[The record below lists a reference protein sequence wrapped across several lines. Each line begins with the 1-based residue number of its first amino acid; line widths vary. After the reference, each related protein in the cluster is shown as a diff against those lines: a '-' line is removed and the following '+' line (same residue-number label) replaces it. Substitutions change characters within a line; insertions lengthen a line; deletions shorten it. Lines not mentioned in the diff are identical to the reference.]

1 LVTDAHFR
9 GPLAVIRSL
18 GKKNI
23 KICALSERKSAMGF
37 HSKYCSEKLISP
49 NPRIEPKSYLNFLL
63 KIVKTGDYDC
73 IIPYHTYTA
82 FLLCKYKDIFSDYTK
97 IPPPEFEIFYKVYNK
112 TELLKIAFKNDIPCP
127 ESFFNDDIDSIIS
140 NIQKYPVVIK
150 SSKVHSVEIGICR
163 NQLELIDKYA
173 EMTSNFGNCI
183 VQEYIPNGGE
193 FGVYTLFDSKSEPL
207 ALTVQKRSRTI
218 HEYGGIST
226 LRETVKDEKLVKS
239 AFKLLKSVNWSGVA
253 MVEFR
258 VDARDG
264 IPKLMEINPRLW
276 GSLQLSILSGV
287 DFPYLFYKMITEEKV
302 NPSLCFKDGVLCRWL
317 EGDIK
322 NYTNCKNKL
331 KFILDFFNPNIK
343 YDVLSL
349 KDFIPFI
356 YCIYTPSHNILEER
370 NLKENPIAN
379 LDELTV

>member
-23 KICALSERKSAMGF
+23 QISAVSEKKSAMGF
-37 HSKYCSEKLISP
+37 YSKYCSEKLVSP

-63 KIVKTGDYDC
+63 KNVKTGDYDC
-73 IIPYHTYTA
+73 IIPYHTYTT

-97 IPPPEFEIFYKVYNK
+97 IPPPDFEIFNKVYNK
-112 TELLKIAFKNDIPCP
+112 TELLKIAFKNDITCP
-127 ESFFNDDIDSIIS
+127 VTFFDDDIDNIKS

-150 SSKVHSVEIGICR
+150 SSKIHSVKIEICR
-163 NQLELIDKYA
+163 NQLELKEKYA
-173 EMTSNFGNCI
+173 QMTSNFGQCF

-193 FGVYTLFDSKSEPL
+193 FGVYTLFDYRSEPV

-239 AFKLLKSVNWSGVA
+239 AFKLLKNINWSGVA

-276 GSLQLSILSGV
+276 GSLQLSIFSGV
-287 DFPYLFYKMITEEKV
+287 DFPYLFYKMITEEKI

-317 EGDIK
+317 EGDIR
-322 NYTNCKNKL
+322 YFTNCKNKL
-331 KFILDFFNPNIK
+331 KFIIDFFNPNIK
-343 YDVLSL
+343 YDVISL
-349 KDFIPFI
+349 KDLRPFI
-356 YCIYTPSHNILEER
+356 YSIYTPSHNIMEEKYLE
-370 NLKENPIAN
+370 ENPIVN
-379 LDELTV
+379 KDELTI